1 MLHSTDDGAWTSI
14 NILLELVHMER
25 YDKTWPLTGC
35 VAYTQEPVVSDRLGQ
50 TQCSEVVY
58 SQSADKCWSSVLR
71 WMPLVTVMRYSR

>member
-14 NILLELVHMER
+14 NILLELEHMER

-35 VAYTQEPVVSDRLGQ
+35 VAYTQEPVVSDRLDQ

-58 SQSADKCWSSVLR
+58 SQVLTSAGAVF
-71 WMPLVTVMRYSR
+71 